1 MSLAAV
7 VQAGGRSP
15 ASLRPLSEMKGHLPL
30 AGKALQDYVLR
41 AVAEAKVFDEHLI
54 IGRRASFDDDRFRWL
69 EPSDS
74 WIENVVN
81 AAKAAS
87 SDELLFVTADA
98 PFLRAD
104 VLEAFVRGCE
114 DYPGDIHYPLGAEAL
129 LERAYPGTKRTYGTL
144 REGRFTGGNCLK
156 TKRAVVFENEP
167 LYQRVFEG
175 RKSVV
180 TLASILGIR
189 FILMLLL
196 GRLTAAKVEARLSQ
210 ILNGRRLRAVFFD
223 RPELFFDVDKEE
235 DLRFAQERLSGR
247 NPADS

>member
-15 ASLRPLSEMKGHLPL
+15 ASLRPLAEMKGHLPL
-30 AGKALQDYVLR
+30 AGRPLQDYVLQ
-41 AVAEAKVFDEHLI
+41 AVAEAKIFSEYLI
-54 IGRRASFDDDRFRWL
+54 IGRKASFDDERFRWL

-74 WIENVVN
+74 WIENVVR

-87 SDELLFVTADA
+87 SDELLFVTADV
-98 PFLRAD
+98 PLVRPD
-104 VLEAFVRGCE
+104 VLEAFVGTCQ
-114 DYPGDIHYPLGAEAL
+114 DYPGDIHYPLGAKEL

-156 TKRAVVFENEP
+156 TKKAVVFENEP
-167 LYQRVFEG
+167 LYQQVFEG

-180 TLASILGIR
+180 ALTKILGFR

-196 GRLTAAKVEARLSQ
+196 GRLSVGKVEARISE
-210 ILNGRRLRAVFFD
+210 ILNGRCLRAVFFD
-223 RPELFFDVDKEE
+223 RPEIFFDVDKEE
-235 DLRFAQERLSGR
+235 DLCFAQRHLRGQS
-247 NPADS
+247 P